1 MNLRYQ
7 LRGVGVGMVVT
18 ALILGVVGKN
28 AAGKMSD
35 NEVVERA
42 KQLGM
47 VQGTETVGGSQTDKT
62 GKNDTGTSDEKKSDT
77 IPKKEEEP
85 VDTRPMA
92 EKEVI
97 YSDEPVWVTIPDK
110 SNYKE
115 ASQILYE
122 HGLVNDAEE
131 FAKYLANNGYS
142 MKLVYGTYEIRPGT
156 EESDIAKIITG
167 R

>member
-1 MNLRYQ
+1 M
-7 LRGVGVGMVVT
+7 
-18 ALILGVVGKN
+18 
-28 AAGKMSD
+28 
-35 NEVVERA
+35 
-42 KQLGM
+42 
-47 VQGTETVGGSQTDKT
+47 
-62 GKNDTGTSDEKKSDT
+62 
-77 IPKKEEEP
+77 
-85 VDTRPMA
+85 DTRPMA